1 MSSQGAASSPAES
14 HAKARYNMVEG
25 QIRPNRVTDSGLL
38 AALGELPREQF
49 VPEAVRG
56 VAYVDTSVRLA
67 EGRYLLEPLFLAR
80 LIQESG
86 ANSADS
92 ALIVGAGTGYS
103 AAILSRLVQRV
114 VAIESDTALAA
125 RARALLNGL
134 GAHNVAVHEAPL
146 AGGYAAAGPY
156 DVILV
161 DGMIGELPDALAG
174 QLAEGGRLVTIKSQ
188 EGRCGAGMLYRK
200 LGGRVSGRV
209 LFDAFSPYLPGFEPQ
224 PAFVF

>member
-25 QIRPNRVTDSGLL
+25 QIRPNRVTDSVLL

-92 ALIVGAGTGYS
+92 ALIVGAGTY
-103 AAILSRLVQRV
+103 
-114 VAIESDTALAA
+114 LAN
-125 RARALLNGL
+125 RSL
-134 GAHNVAVHEAPL
+134 
-146 AGGYAAAGPY
+146 
-156 DVILV
+156 
-161 DGMIGELPDALAG
+161 GELSHIYASLL
-174 QLAEGGRLVTIKSQ
+174 QLSSLT
-188 EGRCGAGMLYRK
+188 
-200 LGGRVSGRV
+200 
-209 LFDAFSPYLPGFEPQ
+209 LFDSLGLLLLPAALGWFGAWLSVSRHLALIEP
-224 PAFVF
+224 